1 VILLEDVV
9 NNADKYKIVIFLN
22 SFVDTPA
29 LHAAFDALRKRNVKI
44 VVAYGAGFIDDKG
57 LNINGMN
64 ALTGLHFKQIDD
76 GSLKVSFNGKRA
88 TGDNYPV
95 NPRFTITDEDAV
107 VYGKYL
113 DTGEVAVA
121 EKANIVFHG
130 GARLDTAFIRDIAR
144 KEGVHIYIDTDEN
157 LHASND
163 IVSIHARSKGVK
175 TIRLPRRCDVIEIYS
190 GRTVARDTDV
200 IEIPMEAFDTQVFL
214 LGEQL
219 IKNRKII
226 Q

>member
-1 VILLEDVV
+1 MKTLSLNGSWQVKQLDADLTLPATVPGVVHLDLLNAGKIPPIDWRDNEEKTLWVSQKDWQYSRDFQVDADFLADADQVILRCE
-9 NNADKYKIVIFLN
+9 
-22 SFVDTPA
+22 
-29 LHAAFDALRKRNVKI
+29 
-44 VVAYGAGFIDDKG
+44 G
-57 LNINGMN
+57 
-64 ALTGLHFKQIDD
+64 
-76 GSLKVSFNGKRA
+76 
-88 TGDNYPV
+88 
-95 NPRFTITDEDAV
+95 
-107 VYGKYL
+107 
-113 DTGEVAVA
+113 
-121 EKANIVFHG
+121 
-130 GARLDTAFIRDIAR
+130 LDTAFIRDIAR

-175 TIRLPRRCDVIEIYS
+175 TIRLPRRCDVVEIYS